1 MSSRNFNI
9 GEYILWDN
17 EKLQITGIEN
27 NKKYVTTNIE
37 NGKKQ
42 IIPITAIDNG
52 IPDLDIPAAVGL
64 SLGTKTP
71 IIRRR
76 IGGRKTRRNTKR
88 KSLKRRKSNR
98 RR

>member
-1 MSSRNFNI
+1 MSSSPKFRV
-9 GEYILWDN
+9 GQHILWDN
-17 EKLQITGIEN
+17 EKLQIIGIDN
-27 NKKYVTTNIE
+27 NKYLTTNIE

-42 IIPITAIDNG
+42 SIPITGIDNG
-52 IPDLDIPAAVGL
+52 VPDLDIDAASVI
-64 SLGTKTP
+64 SLGPKIP

-76 IGGRKTRRNTKR
+76 MGGRKTRRNTKR